1 MKLNRYWMWALVPG
15 SLCVAVLATV
25 ALPNYSAARKMRAD
39 SRNLAKATDDY
50 LVQRDEF
57 EHLQSELSALREER
71 ESRGHALRSDISES
85 QLVHAM
91 TRPIDGSEV
100 LDQSIRIGDR
110 EKMLAK
116 PAGLQLDRRAIDL
129 QMTGSF
135 DAIYTTLNK
144 AEGDEG
150 MSRVR
155 SLELRR
161 NGSTVQASV
170 GIDEYFRS
178 AEVANP

>member
-1 MKLNRYWMWALVPG
+1 MKLNPYWMWAITPGLVG
-15 SLCVAVLATV
+15 AVVLGAV

-39 SRNLAKATDDY
+39 SRNLSKATDQY

-57 EHLQSELSALREER
+57 ERLQHELAALRDER
-71 ESRGHALRSDISES
+71 DSRGHALRSDISES
-85 QLVHAM
+85 QLVPAI
-91 TRPIDGSEV
+91 TRPIDGTEV

-110 EKMLAK
+110 EKLIAR
-116 PAGLQLDRRAIDL
+116 PAGMQLDKRVIDM

-135 DAIYTTLNK
+135 DAIYSAVSK
-144 AEGDEG
+144 AEADAG

-155 SLELRR
+155 TLELRR

-170 GIDEYFRS
+170 GIDEYFQS
-178 AEVANP
+178 AEVTTR